1 MKKTFKFALIVVFV
15 LISFMVVSQSAST
28 VYGDMNGDGRFTS
41 YDVIYM
47 SRAIVNWTGYTLSET
62 QTLLADMDGNGS
74 FEAVDCVIAAR
85 ALAGWEE
92 YMTLPYDG
100 AKLLHNEDFNGTTF
114 DGKEWAKCPE
124 WERQGNSV
132 WDDDMSYLDGNG
144 NLILRAEWDSTI
156 NKVRCGAVRTMTK
169 NYRPTFTAG
178 MGYYEASIKFPLDV
192 RQDKA
197 LYQNKGPVGI
207 WTAFWMMCGD
217 VSNVDNSAADGVE
230 IDIIETI
237 SSDTGKFSSAMH
249 WDGYESDHKSTG
261 SGEKYSPKI
270 YDGEFHRIALERTE
284 NATIFYVDGEE
295 TWRMTTGDK
304 VKNQT
309 YTYDN
314 CTKDGY
320 LKLSIESAEW
330 AYKNNG
336 KTQADVI
343 SSLGDGV
350 EMVVDYVRVYDKN
363 PYR

>member
-1 MKKTFKFALIVVFV
+1 MKSIKLLIVIV
-15 LISFMVVSQSAST
+15 LAVLVLSTAVASAST
-28 VYGDMNGDGRFTS
+28 VYGDVNSDGKFTAF
-41 YDVIYM
+41 DVIYM
-47 SRAIVNWTGYTLSET
+47 SRAYSDWKGYTLSEE
-62 QTLLADMDGNGS
+62 QVSLADMDDNGK

-85 ALAGWEE
+85 ALVGWEG
-92 YMTLPYDG
+92 YTTLPFGG
-100 AKLLHNEDFNGTTF
+100 AKLLYNENFEGTDLNST
-114 DGKEWAKCPE
+114 KWAKCPE

-178 MGYYEASIKFPLDV
+178 IGYYGASIKFPLDV

-197 LYQNKGPVGI
+197 IYQNKGPVGI

-284 NATIFYVDGEE
+284 DATIFYVDGVE

-343 SSLGDGV
+343 ASLGDGA
-350 EMVVDYVRVYDKN
+350 EMVIDYVKVYDKN